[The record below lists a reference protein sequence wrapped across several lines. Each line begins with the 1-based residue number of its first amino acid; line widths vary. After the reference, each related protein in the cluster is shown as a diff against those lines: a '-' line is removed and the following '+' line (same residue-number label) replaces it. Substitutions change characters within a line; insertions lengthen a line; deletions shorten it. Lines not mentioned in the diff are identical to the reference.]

1 MNETETAIVAVEPV
15 RPLVSAE
22 RAAEDWAL
30 FESLKSKLL
39 KAEDYAEIKGAH
51 YIRKS
56 GFRKIAVAFNL
67 SDRIVE
73 QVRTDREDRS
83 FMWRI
88 VIEVEAPNHRVCM
101 GVGICD
107 SAERNFNHIEHDVY
121 ATAHTRAKNRAISD
135 MVAGGVVSAEEIDA
149 KPETVVAQSGTAPAP
164 AKPAKPKKAVFGNAS
179 VFKEG
184 EIPQ

>member
-88 VIEVEAPNHRVCM
+88 VVEVDAMSIPWGDVGAGVC
-101 GVGICD
+101 ILLLW
-107 SAERNFNHIEHDVY
+107 I
-121 ATAHTRAKNRAISD
+121 
-135 MVAGGVVSAEEIDA
+135 VVIYGCII
-149 KPETVVAQSGTAPAP
+149 T
-164 AKPAKPKKAVFGNAS
+164 
-179 VFKEG
+179 
-184 EIPQ
+184 